1 MATTSSSTPEKKK
14 ASFPPKRGQ
23 IKAEIFNGLVTTVVS
38 TISKV
43 GESVR
48 NIIGNGGN
56 KGGGSESSTPPP
68 STYNSEGNTDVS

>member
-48 NIIGNGGN
+48 NIIGNGG
-56 KGGGSESSTPPP
+56 GSESSTPPP